1 MDFSVVVEYFPRLL
15 SGAWV
20 SLQLVVLSVVLGG
33 ILALPIALARIS
45 PVAWIRAFPFA
56 YIFFFRGTPLLVQ
69 IFLVY
74 YGASQFDVV
83 RESIFWPILREPF
96 WCAIIAFT
104 LNTSAYT
111 AEIFRGAIQA
121 IPQGEVEACKVVGMT
136 KVQMYRRILLPRA
149 FGIVLP
155 AYGNEIILMLKG
167 SALASTI
174 TILDLTGMARTIIAR
189 TYTPMEIFLA
199 AGGIYLLISIV
210 VIAIFRQIEL
220 RQNRYLGTLSIKVP
234 DKGQCEAVFENG
246 FGSIKK
252 RLKPLFYCDSD
263 RTFGSENE
271 VLNRFVSSFACTDS
285 DNLLK
290 SGNENFTVTNF
301 SCVRAVLYYFDRAFN
316 LIAFYGKF

>member
-1 MDFSVVVEYFPRLL
+1 MDFSVVIEYFPRLL
-15 SGAWV
+15 QGAWV
-20 SLQLVVLSVVLGG
+20 SLQLVAISIVLGG
-33 ILALPIALARIS
+33 AFALPIALARIS
-45 PVAWIRAFPFA
+45 PVGWIRAIPFA

-74 YGASQFDVV
+74 YGASQFDAV
-83 RESIFWPILREPF
+83 RESVFWPILKEPF

-121 IPQGEVEACKVVGMT
+121 IPQGEVEACKVVGMS
-136 KVQMYRRILLPRA
+136 KFQMYRRILLPRA

-174 TILDLTGMARTIIAR
+174 TILDLTGMSRTIIAR

-199 AGGIYLLISIV
+199 AGGIYLVISIV
-210 VIAIFRQIEL
+210 IIAIFRQIEL

-234 DKGQCEAVFENG
+234 DKG
-246 FGSIKK
+246 
-252 RLKPLFYCDSD
+252 
-263 RTFGSENE
+263 
-271 VLNRFVSSFACTDS
+271 
-285 DNLLK
+285 
-290 SGNENFTVTNF
+290 
-301 SCVRAVLYYFDRAFN
+301 
-316 LIAFYGKF
+316 

>member
-15 SGAWV
+15 EGAWV
-20 SLQLVVLSVVLGG
+20 SLQLVALSVVLGA
-33 ILALPIALARIS
+33 IFALPIALARVS
-45 PVAWIRAFPFA
+45 PSWWIKSFPYA

-74 YGASQFDVV
+74 YGASQFEAV
-83 RESIFWPILREPF
+83 RDSFLWPILREPY

-121 IPQGEVEACKVVGMT
+121 IPEGEVEACKVVGMT
-136 KVQMYRRILLPRA
+136 KVQMYYRVLLPRA

-189 TYTPMEIFLA
+189 TYTPLEIFLA
-199 AGGIYLLISIV
+199 AGVIYLAISMVI
-210 VIAIFRQIEL
+210 IAIFRQVEK
-220 RQNRYLGTLSIKVP
+220 RQNRYLGTVSIKVP
-234 DKGQCEAVFENG
+234 DKG
-246 FGSIKK
+246 
-252 RLKPLFYCDSD
+252 
-263 RTFGSENE
+263 
-271 VLNRFVSSFACTDS
+271 
-285 DNLLK
+285 
-290 SGNENFTVTNF
+290 
-301 SCVRAVLYYFDRAFN
+301 
-316 LIAFYGKF
+316 

>member
-15 SGAWV
+15 EGAWV
-20 SLQLVVLSVVLGG
+20 SLQLVIVSIVLGG
-33 ILALPIALARIS
+33 VFALPIALARIS
-45 PVAWIRAFPFA
+45 PVAWIRAVPFA

-83 RESIFWPILREPF
+83 RESFLWPILREPF

-121 IPQGEVEACKVVGMT
+121 IPQGEVEACKVLGMT
-136 KVQMYRRILLPRA
+136 KAQMYRRILLPRA

-199 AGGIYLLISIV
+199 AGAIYLLISIV
-210 VIAIFRQIEL
+210 IIAIFRQIEL

-234 DKGQCEAVFENG
+234 DKG
-246 FGSIKK
+246 
-252 RLKPLFYCDSD
+252 
-263 RTFGSENE
+263 
-271 VLNRFVSSFACTDS
+271 
-285 DNLLK
+285 
-290 SGNENFTVTNF
+290 
-301 SCVRAVLYYFDRAFN
+301 
-316 LIAFYGKF
+316 

>member
-1 MDFSVVVEYFPRLL
+1 MDFSVVIEYFPKLL
-15 SGAWV
+15 EGAWV
-20 SLQLVVLSVVLGG
+20 SVQLIFLSVLLGG
-33 ILALPIALARIS
+33 IFALPIALARTS
-45 PVAWIRAFPFA
+45 KNPFVNGLPFL

-74 YGASQFDVV
+74 YGASQFEVV
-83 RESIFWPILREPF
+83 RESVFWPILREPF

-121 IPQGEVEACKVVGMT
+121 IPVGEVEACKTLGMT

-189 TYTPMEIFLA
+189 TYTPIEIFLT
-199 AGGIYLLISIV
+199 AGVIYLAISML
-210 VIAIFRQIEL
+210 VIAIFKQIEK
-220 RQNRYLGTLSIKVP
+220 RQNSYLGPIGSIKVP
-234 DKGQCEAVFENG
+234 DKG
-246 FGSIKK
+246 
-252 RLKPLFYCDSD
+252 
-263 RTFGSENE
+263 
-271 VLNRFVSSFACTDS
+271 
-285 DNLLK
+285 
-290 SGNENFTVTNF
+290 
-301 SCVRAVLYYFDRAFN
+301 
-316 LIAFYGKF
+316 

>member
-1 MDFSVVVEYFPRLL
+1 MDFSIVIEYFPKLL
-15 SGAWV
+15 EGAWV
-20 SLQLVVLSVVLGG
+20 SLQLIFLSVFLGG
-33 ILALPIALARIS
+33 VFALPIALARTS
-45 PVAWIRAFPFA
+45 KNRLVSGLPFL

-83 RESIFWPILREPF
+83 KESIFWPILREPF

-121 IPQGEVEACKVVGMT
+121 IPVGEVEACKTIGMT

-189 TYTPMEIFLA
+189 TYTPIEIFLA
-199 AGGIYLLISIV
+199 AGVIYLAISMV
-210 VIAIFRQIEL
+210 VIAIFKQVEK
-220 RQNRYLGTLSIKVP
+220 RQNSYLGPNLIKVP
-234 DKGQCEAVFENG
+234 DKG
-246 FGSIKK
+246 
-252 RLKPLFYCDSD
+252 
-263 RTFGSENE
+263 
-271 VLNRFVSSFACTDS
+271 
-285 DNLLK
+285 
-290 SGNENFTVTNF
+290 
-301 SCVRAVLYYFDRAFN
+301 
-316 LIAFYGKF
+316 